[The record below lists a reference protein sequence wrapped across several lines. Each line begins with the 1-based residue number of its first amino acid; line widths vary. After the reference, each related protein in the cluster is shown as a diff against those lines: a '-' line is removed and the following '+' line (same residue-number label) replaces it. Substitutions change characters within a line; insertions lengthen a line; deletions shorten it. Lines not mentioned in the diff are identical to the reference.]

1 MYLVHMRKEKR
12 KEDWSIRLFLKQL
25 ITFLLTVDNQLRFPS
40 NNGLNALSVYK
51 RNDFFAKLLR
61 SLEEKEE
68 TFQEEANA
76 SRQFIISCAFTYHK
90 LHFRLKSCHFESE
103 DYFLTGTRKQNKKR
117 EHICK

>member
-1 MYLVHMRKEKR
+1 M
-12 KEDWSIRLFLKQL
+12 
-25 ITFLLTVDNQLRFPS
+25 DNQLRFPS
-40 NNGLNALSVYK
+40 NNGLNALSAVYK

-76 SRQFIISCAFTYHK
+76 SRQFIISCAFTHYK

-103 DYFLTGTRKQNKKR
+103 DYFLTGTRKENKKKSTYVSYTPPKNVW
-117 EHICK
+117 CGSKSVVTF

>member
-1 MYLVHMRKEKR
+1 M
-12 KEDWSIRLFLKQL
+12 
-25 ITFLLTVDNQLRFPS
+25 TVDNQLRFPS

-51 RNDFFAKLLR
+51 RNYFFAKLLR

-90 LHFRLKSCHFESE
+90 LHFRLKSCSFESE
-103 DYFLTGTRKQNKKR
+103 DYLLTGTRKENKKSTYLR
-117 EHICK
+117 GILQAQ

>member
-1 MYLVHMRKEKR
+1 M
-12 KEDWSIRLFLKQL
+12 
-25 ITFLLTVDNQLRFPS
+25 TVDNQLRFPS

-51 RNDFFAKLLR
+51 RNYFFAKLLR

-90 LHFRLKSCHFESE
+90 LHFRFKSC
-103 DYFLTGTRKQNKKR
+103 DYFLTVTRKENKKSTYLR
-117 EHICK
+117 GVLQTQ

>member
-1 MYLVHMRKEKR
+1 M
-12 KEDWSIRLFLKQL
+12 
-25 ITFLLTVDNQLRFPS
+25 TVDNQLRFPS

-90 LHFRLKSCHFESE
+90 LHFRLKSCSFESE
-103 DYFLTGTRKQNKKR
+103 DYLLTGTRKENKKSTYLR
-117 EHICK
+117 GILQAQ